1 LNKILMVTVGF
12 PLIYEPGENIDDA
25 GESHETDD
33 NRSGNC
39 LHSNKHIRV
48 RAIDHHVGAIDRN
61 DGAWNSHSP
70 FGGFLPASG
79 GYDKRTP
86 QLEEHWPGSRQRAQP
101 VRIAFR
107 NSVTKTAQAAAQ
119 LTP

>member
-1 LNKILMVTVGF
+1 MVTVGF

-48 RAIDHHVGAIDRN
+48 GAIEHHVGAIDRN

-86 QLEEHWPGSRQRAQP
+86 QLEEHWPRSRQRSHA